1 MQSPF
6 VGVSAHP
13 DQSRWLIGT
22 NMDMGIKG
30 SNNEPQAQIR
40 WREPSMR
47 MGIVQ
52 HDKDDGDINGTIEVI
67 ANSFVPDHPDQGRC
81 LLNR

>member
-1 MQSPF
+1 MSP
-6 VGVSAHP
+6 
-13 DQSRWLIGT
+13 R
-22 NMDMGIKG
+22 
-30 SNNEPQAQIR
+30 AQIKIR
-40 WREPSMR
+40 WHEKSVR

-67 ANSFVPDHPDQGRC
+67 ANSFVPDHHDQGRC